1 MGQKKCCLFK
11 DLKALQNKGKCEKV
25 QFIKFVVALWKHF
38 FWKNPWNH
46 RILIFIEILF
56 EIRFR
61 VWAGSLR

>member
-38 FWKNPWNH
+38 FLEKPMESQNSYLH
-46 RILIFIEILF
+46 RNTL
-56 EIRFR
+56 
-61 VWAGSLR
+61 